1 MTSMKVFSK
10 VNTLPTVMGFFLIL
24 FFLIANQNRI
34 LENIDFFIF
43 DWQSKQLAVTL
54 QADPDIIVIAIDDNS
69 LLRMNA
75 VAGRW
80 VWPRSVHAELL
91 SSLKEHQPL
100 AIVFDILFSE
110 KDIYRPDADLYFNE
124 VLADMD
130 NVYFP
135 ILEQNTRKGDGQ
147 LLNQFPLE
155 LGLQQT
161 ALANK
166 TARTSFVLPFA
177 IDKKHWQVGTIN
189 FSPSSDGIGRYY
201 DVYRDIDGWK
211 VNSLPAKVIASL
223 GIKLPKAK
231 HILLQW
237 RGDFQHPF
245 KTLSYADV
253 YQASQTNDVAYLKQL
268 NNKIIVI
275 GATASGLFD
284 AKATPLNN
292 TLAGVY
298 MLATAIDNMK
308 NQAYLSFNHEIVQ
321 QLITILLLLMII
333 SCFTLFS
340 NYSWQVLI
348 SATLLLVS
356 ALFLVVTSNYF
367 LTQQKVL
374 FIGSSILMMTLS
386 FLLCAISYGYKEF
399 IQRKKSLALFSRFL
413 DPQVVSRLLNKGE
426 LDLHKLNQKRVVT
439 IIFSDI
445 RGFTQLSENREAS
458 DVLLLLN
465 QYLSQQVAIIFN
477 HHGTLDK
484 FIGDCIMAF
493 WGAPITND
501 NHAVDAI
508 NAALA
513 MEENLLA
520 FQQQLPASLKKFDI
534 GIGVHSGEA
543 IVGLVGTELRVDY
556 TVIGDAVNLTSR
568 IEGLTKNV
576 NRILV
581 SEQSKNLAEGAFDF
595 EFKGEYTVKGRTSK
609 VRLFQPM
616 RKV

>member
-1 MTSMKVFSK
+1 MKAFSK
-10 VNTLPTVMGFFLIL
+10 ITTLPIIISGFLIL
-24 FFLIANQNRI
+24 FFLIANQKHLFKNV
-34 LENIDFFIF
+34 DFFIF
-43 DWQSKQLAVTL
+43 DWQSKQLAESL
-54 QADPDIIVIAIDDNS
+54 QVDPDIVVIAIDDNS
-69 LLRMNA
+69 LIRMNQ

-91 SSLKEHQPL
+91 SSLQVNKPL

-124 VLADMD
+124 VLADIN

-135 ILEQNTRKGDGQ
+135 ILEQNTRRGEG
-147 LLNQFPLE
+147 LPLNQFPLE

-166 TARTSFVLPFA
+166 TARTSFVLPLA
-177 IDKKHWQVGTIN
+177 IDKEYWQVGTIN
-189 FSPSSDGIGRYY
+189 FSPSSDGIGRHY
-201 DVYRDIDGWK
+201 DVYRDIGGWRIK
-211 VNSLPAKVIASL
+211 SLPAKLIESL
-223 GIKLPKAK
+223 GIELPIEER
-231 HILLQW
+231 ILLQW
-237 RGDFQHPF
+237 RGDFQQPF

-253 YQASQTNDVAYLKQL
+253 YQATQTNDVAYLSQL

-284 AKATPLNN
+284 ARTTPLNN

-308 NQAYLSFNHEIVQ
+308 NRTYLSLSHELIQSLIAVMLIVS
-321 QLITILLLLMII
+321 ITG
-333 SCFTLFS
+333 CFLFIS
-340 NYSWQVLI
+340 NYSWQVFI
-348 SATLLLVS
+348 SITLLVVS
-356 ALFLVVTSNYF
+356 SFFLVITSNYF
-367 LTQQKVL
+367 FAQQHVL
-374 FIGSSILMMTLS
+374 FIGSSILMMALS
-386 FLLCAISYGYKEF
+386 FLFFAIGYGYKEF

-413 DPQVVSRLLNKGE
+413 DPQVVTRLLKKGE
-426 LDLHKLNQKRVVT
+426 LDLNKLNQKRVVT

-458 DVLLLLN
+458 EVLKLLN

-477 HHGTLDK
+477 HNGTLDK

-513 MEENLLA
+513 MEDNLRA
-520 FQQQLPASLKKFDI
+520 FQQQLPASLKTFDI

-576 NRILV
+576 SRILV
-581 SEQSKNLAEGAFDF
+581 SEQSKELAKYAFDF
-595 EFKGEYTVKGRTSK
+595 EFKGEYTVKGRKSK
-609 VRLFQPM
+609 VRLFQPI
-616 RKV
+616 RKVQ